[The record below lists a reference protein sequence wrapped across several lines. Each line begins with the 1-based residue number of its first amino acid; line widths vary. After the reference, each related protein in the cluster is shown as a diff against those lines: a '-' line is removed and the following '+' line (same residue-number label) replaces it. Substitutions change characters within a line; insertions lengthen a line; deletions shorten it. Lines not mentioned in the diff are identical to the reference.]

1 MEAVAVGKSTFRL
14 DDDLSLGD
22 DSLLVRRRRRRRRR
36 SKLLHTPFI
45 SPTVVPA
52 AAAAAAAV
60 ATRHSLTHSRL
71 RAWCVW
77 VCGCVY

>member
-22 DSLLVRRRRRRRRR
+22 DSLLVRRRRR

>member
-1 MEAVAVGKSTFRL
+1 MEAEAVGKSTFRL

-22 DSLLVRRRRRRRRR
+22 DSLLVRRRRRR

-45 SPTVVPA
+45 SPTVVP
-52 AAAAAAAV
+52 AAAAAAV

>member
-22 DSLLVRRRRRRRRR
+22 DSLLVRRRRRRRR

-45 SPTVVPA
+45 FPTVVP
-52 AAAAAAAV
+52 AAAAAV